1 MRLQQDIQRQK
12 ASDPGMEMKVWFPE
26 GLAVEAS
33 FDGFLLRTDQPATIG
48 GGGTAPTPFDLFL
61 ASIGTCAGYY
71 ALRFC
76 QARGLPTEDVGLKLS
91 AEKDPVLKRVTHVSI
106 EIELP
111 PDFPEKYREAI
122 VRATDQCSVKKHL
135 LQPPEIE
142 VVAVRPSLGPPPL
155 VLSSTNVV

>member
-1 MRLQQDIQRQK
+1 
-12 ASDPGMEMKVWFPE
+12 MKMQVRFPE
-26 GLAVEAS
+26 DLAVEAE
-33 FDGFLLRTDQPATIG
+33 FDGFVLRTDQPAASG

-71 ALRFC
+71 ALQFC
-76 QARGLPTEDVGLKLS
+76 RARGLPTEDVGLKLS

-106 EIELP
+106 KIELP
-111 PDFPEKYREAI
+111 PDFPEKYRDAI

-135 LQPPEIE
+135 LHPPEIE
-142 VVAVRPSLGPPPL
+142 VVAVRPSFGPRPL

>member
-1 MRLQQDIQRQK
+1 MCLHQDTRKQK
-12 ASDPGMEMKVWFPE
+12 ASDSGMEMKVWFPE

-33 FDGFLLRTDQPATIG
+33 FDGFFLRTDQPAAIG

-76 QARGLPTEDVGLKLS
+76 QARGLSTEHLGLKLS
-91 AEKDPVLKRVTHVSI
+91 AEKDLVLKRVTHVSI

-135 LQPPEIE
+135 LHPPEIE
-142 VVAVRPSLGPPPL
+142 VVAVRASLGPRPL

>member
-1 MRLQQDIQRQK
+1 
-12 ASDPGMEMKVWFPE
+12 MEMKVWFPE

-33 FDGFLLRTDQPATIG
+33 FDGFFLRTDQPATSG
-48 GGGTAPTPFDLFL
+48 GRGSAPTPFDLFL

-76 QARGLPTEDVGLKLS
+76 QARGLPTEDLGLKLS

-135 LQPPEIE
+135 LNPPVIE
-142 VVAVRPSLGPPPL
+142 VLAVRTSLGAHPL
-155 VLSSTNVV
+155 SLSSLNVV